1 MSLISQSHTSF
12 QQSDLTVVKEERFV
26 FETEWFDAQAE
37 LIRKYLLTYYPGDR
51 TCEMVS
57 TYSWC
62 SNLFLTD
69 STILKTEECS
79 WREWPAQ
86 VSHQM
91 YCSSDLSSTFT
102 LDNSSSLNTVISSL
116 DNNLNPNQKKLSQ
129 WSNLTVT
136 LRLVKLLMP
145 FTKTVS
151 PFQNWR
157 WANSLKLNM
166 LMSSTLSTEEN
177 LSSLISA
184 ITWHLMLLQEWN
196 LSRRMLLVP
205 SEMSLVQLIQP
216 RLRFR
221 PETPLELTSEPMV
234 WETLST
240 EVDLALSSRENHLSS
255 SLKLSLQLLLS
266 TTALAPL
273 SSHILFNLAKLVKW
287 STWYFKK
294 VLKSVPCKCSV
305 LTNQL
310 PKSSSKYTRVYFQNS

>member
-91 YCSSDLSSTFT
+91 YCSSDLSSTST

-116 DNNLNPNQKKLSQ
+116 DNNLNPNQKKLSLYLFRTRNG
-129 WSNLTVT
+129 WSQKV
-136 LRLVKLLMP
+136 RS
-145 FTKTVS
+145 FFARKTE
-151 PFQNWR
+151 PQH
-157 WANSLKLNM
+157 
-166 LMSSTLSTEEN
+166 
-177 LSSLISA
+177 
-184 ITWHLMLLQEWN
+184 ITYCN
-196 LSRRMLLVP
+196 
-205 SEMSLVQLIQP
+205 I
-216 RLRFR
+216 
-221 PETPLELTSEPMV
+221 
-234 WETLST
+234 
-240 EVDLALSSRENHLSS
+240 
-255 SLKLSLQLLLS
+255 
-266 TTALAPL
+266 
-273 SSHILFNLAKLVKW
+273 
-287 STWYFKK
+287 
-294 VLKSVPCKCSV
+294 
-305 LTNQL
+305 
-310 PKSSSKYTRVYFQNS
+310 